1 MRTIVSFAVVL
12 VAVPLLVLGI
22 QLHRARTDIGAP
34 ASYLEIEQPRSIQ
47 PDHPALHQPG
57 IPVLCYHYL
66 SPRPG
71 PVHVLRV
78 AAAVILNL
86 PTLDE
91 KHFWSLPVDMFESHL
106 RWLDENGYTTISAR
120 ELTEIM
126 RGEREAPEKAVC
138 ITFDDGER
146 SLLDLGLPLLEKY
159 DMQATL
165 FLVTG
170 RVGRKWKGLDMMG
183 WGELAG
189 LQASGRV
196 SIESHSHD
204 MHYKVKTADGG
215 MEPVHRFW
223 APEGDADAASGRV
236 LDDLRRSRAAI
247 RRNLRTEPVA
257 LAWPY
262 GFGSRRLDRLARMAG
277 FSSTFSLQAGS
288 ARPEADPPWHVR
300 RFTITART
308 TVDLLAGM
316 VDTDRP
322 VDTDLDQ
329 ARTD

>member
-1 MRTIVSFAVVL
+1 MRSIVAFGVALVL
-12 VAVPLLVLGI
+12 IPLLVLGI
-22 QLHRARTDIGAP
+22 QLHRGNSGIGEP
-34 ASYLEIEQPRSIQ
+34 ATYLEIERPA
-47 PDHPALHQPG
+47 PLPLDDPALQQPG

-91 KHFWSLPVDMFESHL
+91 KHFWSLPVDMFEAHL
-106 RWLDENGYTTISAR
+106 RWLSENGYTTITAR

-126 RGEREAPEKAVC
+126 RGDRVAPEKAVC

-146 SLLDLGLPLLEKY
+146 SLLDLGLPLLRKY
-159 DMQATL
+159 DMRATL

-170 RVGRKWKGLDMMG
+170 QVGARWKGLDMMS
-183 WGELAG
+183 WGELAE
-189 LQASGRV
+189 LKASGRV
-196 SIESHSHD
+196 EIESHSHD
-204 MHYKVKTADGG
+204 MHYKVKTPHSG

-223 APEGDADAASGRV
+223 APEGEPEAPSGLV
-236 LDDLRRSRAAI
+236 LDDLRRSRAEI
-247 RRNLRTEPVA
+247 KRHLRTESVA

-277 FSSTFSLQAGS
+277 FTATFSLQAGS
-288 ARPEADPPWHVR
+288 ARPVADSPWHIR
-300 RFTITART
+300 RFTMTART
-308 TVDLLAGM
+308 TVDLLEEM
-316 VDTDRP
+316 VDAAASAPTRN
-322 VDTDLDQ
+322 DQ
-329 ARTD
+329 ARAD